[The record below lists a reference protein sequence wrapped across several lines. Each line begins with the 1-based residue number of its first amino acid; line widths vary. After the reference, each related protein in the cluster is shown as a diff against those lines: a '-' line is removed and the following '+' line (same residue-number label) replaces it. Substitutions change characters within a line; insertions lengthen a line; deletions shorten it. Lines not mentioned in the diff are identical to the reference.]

1 MDSSLRTQFKN
12 EPISDTQDEG
22 SQGHPI
28 RGERATES
36 AVRDNDDRIFTNSA
50 LTGTPFHLSSF
61 EELSTQSTILGSD
74 KLHTDI
80 PLFDKSEVFYEV
92 TGEDRHIAQPRL
104 DAKLHG
110 RFFKVND
117 KWTAYRHDYFAV
129 GFTVSFPQDIQKGLY
144 VQHGGE
150 DLQRIHG
157 FAVKVSASVHGK
169 DGESRRLIQHGPKR
183 VRNSAKAPEE
193 IFWFPHTISTT
204 GQEAATGSE
213 ETNIPRNVELPE
225 NNAGDSRTFSHT
237 FERIQF
243 ERATSNDGKRKSQQ
257 QYFNIMIELNA
268 QISGGENSQGLHWLK
283 IARITSEP
291 IIVRGR
297 SPGTNLKHV
306 NPVLDPD
313 LYFGRLGDIEWK
325 VAQICPLI
333 LQAMSL
339 ATWPETVAIL
349 MQILNHARKGLELMK
364 LEDFAENG
372 FSVLI
377 EQPDDRGIVK
387 AVSCGNEVLDN
398 LLSILD
404 PSTGL
409 QNLDS
414 EYLANMNKAASATF
428 AHLGLKIR
436 PAKTPSEIMLQFT
449 ALVCM
454 LGLGLVS
461 YSGSHASAFHEK
473 YLDSVTEFK
482 FPLSEGGDGNLS
494 IFLRQVNLSC
504 LHAYIGG
511 PVWAFCLGDTET
523 TDKRTLVISLE
534 LLADLWGPL
543 RISYTSEGLI
553 LAIAV
558 ERGTIVGI
566 RPQADGEDT
575 VSCHWFQ
582 WGEKLP
588 ESPFAFEKTT
598 LLAIGSSSVTSTQN
612 METAQCNFSQIYVGL
627 GPKLRGT
634 SELTLLGVERSNWAA
649 DTLSANVGF
658 SKFVNM
664 SAGVSFKKIPGRSM
678 KSMLLFQW
686 QDDYPDPQTLQVR
699 MGLEISALTG
709 DALRMPLWRLFQV
722 ETIRDYVSRVF
733 PDHLSR
739 PTDTISFLD
748 ALNDDFQQFLKSWS
762 ANADFRSSARI
773 IIRTILASLQYTG
786 PAEGGNLRAWYVE
799 NGGCLQI
806 QKCDR
811 HPWLALLRDSEYE
824 SSVALISNRPF
835 HSGLSTASSGHHPMD
850 DRWGTL
856 LHTRIIPKP
865 HLQQPRKSNLKG
877 KTRPSTQSSNSQ
889 APLYEPTPPGFHL
902 RSNPRGLELM
912 PYGSA
917 LSESMC
923 LDRTSH
929 AANAVLMHTLKR
941 AMEQPILA
949 TLRKVVNGYAA
960 LELSEVPSRD
970 GKPNILQL
978 KSSRLSGILPL
989 RYTDFKASM
998 LYKEA
1003 TGFDQDD
1010 SIEVYI
1016 I

>member
-28 RGERATES
+28 HGERATES
-36 AVRDNDDRIFTNSA
+36 AVRDNDDRIFTSSA
-50 LTGTPFHLSSF
+50 LTGTPFHLASF
-61 EELSTQSTILGSD
+61 EELSTQSTLLGSD
-74 KLHTDI
+74 KLHTDS

-150 DLQRIHG
+150 ELQRIHG
-157 FAVKVSASVHGK
+157 FSVKVSASVHGK
-169 DGESRRLIQHGPKR
+169 DGESRRLTQHGPKR

-268 QISGGENSQGLHWLK
+268 QISGGENSRALHWLR

-297 SPGTNLKHV
+297 SPGHYKDGRRDNHDSIRHGGDDMGLDSPMALPIISLGPNAEERANKSGTNLKHV

-333 LQAMSL
+333 LQEMSL

-364 LEDFAENG
+364 LEHFAENG

-398 LLSILD
+398 LISILD

-409 QNLDS
+409 QNPDS
-414 EYLANMNKAASATF
+414 ECLANMNKAASATF

-482 FPLSEGGDGNLS
+482 FPLSEGGD
-494 IFLRQVNLSC
+494 
-504 LHAYIGG
+504 
-511 PVWAFCLGDTET
+511 
-523 TDKRTLVISLE
+523 
-534 LLADLWGPL
+534 DLWGPL

-558 ERGTIVGI
+558 ERGTIVGM
-566 RPQADGEDT
+566 RPQADREDT

-627 GPKLRGT
+627 GPKLRDT

-664 SAGVSFKKIPGRSM
+664 SAG
-678 KSMLLFQW
+678 
-686 QDDYPDPQTLQVR
+686 DDYPDPQTLQVR

-748 ALNDDFQQFLKSWS
+748 AFNDDFQQFLKSWS

-773 IIRTILASLQYTG
+773 IIRTILANLQYTG

-824 SSVALISNRPF
+824 SSVALISNRPV
-835 HSGLSTASSGHHPMD
+835 HSGLSTASSGDHPMD

-865 HLQQPRKSNLKG
+865 HLQQPRKLNLKG
-877 KTRPSTQSSNSQ
+877 KTRPSSQSSNSQ
-889 APLYEPTPPGFHL
+889 APLYEPTPPGLHL

-989 RYTDFKASM
+989 RYTDSKASM

>member
-1 MDSSLRTQFKN
+1 MR
-12 EPISDTQDEG
+12 
-22 SQGHPI
+22 
-28 RGERATES
+28 
-36 AVRDNDDRIFTNSA
+36 
-50 LTGTPFHLSSF
+50 
-61 EELSTQSTILGSD
+61 
-74 KLHTDI
+74 
-80 PLFDKSEVFYEV
+80 
-92 TGEDRHIAQPRL
+92 
-104 DAKLHG
+104 
-110 RFFKVND
+110 
-117 KWTAYRHDYFAV
+117 
-129 GFTVSFPQDIQKGLY
+129 
-144 VQHGGE
+144 
-150 DLQRIHG
+150 
-157 FAVKVSASVHGK
+157 
-169 DGESRRLIQHGPKR
+169 
-183 VRNSAKAPEE
+183 
-193 IFWFPHTISTT
+193 
-204 GQEAATGSE
+204 
-213 ETNIPRNVELPE
+213 
-225 NNAGDSRTFSHT
+225 
-237 FERIQF
+237 
-243 ERATSNDGKRKSQQ
+243 
-257 QYFNIMIELNA
+257 
-268 QISGGENSQGLHWLK
+268 
-283 IARITSEP
+283 
-291 IIVRGR
+291 
-297 SPGTNLKHV
+297 
-306 NPVLDPD
+306 
-313 LYFGRLGDIEWK
+313 
-325 VAQICPLI
+325 
-333 LQAMSL
+333 
-339 ATWPETVAIL
+339 
-349 MQILNHARKGLELMK
+349 ILNHARKGLELMK
-364 LEDFAENG
+364 LEHFAENG

-398 LLSILD
+398 LISILD
-404 PSTGL
+404 PSTGI
-409 QNLDS
+409 QNPDS
-414 EYLANMNKAASATF
+414 ECLANMNKAASATF
-428 AHLGLKIR
+428 AHLGLKIW
-436 PAKTPSEIMLQFT
+436 PANRPSEIMLQFT

-473 YLDSVTEFK
+473 YLDSVTDFK
-482 FPLSEGGDGNLS
+482 FPLSEGIDGNLS

-523 TDKRTLVISLE
+523 ADKRTLVISLE

-558 ERGTIVGI
+558 ERGTIVGM
-566 RPQADGEDT
+566 RPQADREDT

-627 GPKLRGT
+627 GPKLRDT

-748 ALNDDFQQFLKSWS
+748 AFNDDFQQFLKSWS

-773 IIRTILASLQYTG
+773 IIRTILANLQYTG

-811 HPWLALLRDSEYE
+811 HPWLALLWDSEYE
-824 SSVALISNRPF
+824 SSVALISNRPV
-835 HSGLSTASSGHHPMD
+835 HSGLSTASSGDHPMD

-865 HLQQPRKSNLKG
+865 HLQQPRKINLKG
-877 KTRPSTQSSNSQ
+877 KTRPISQSSNSQ
-889 APLYEPTPPGFHL
+889 APLYEPTPPGLHL

-989 RYTDFKASM
+989 RYTDSKASM
-998 LYKEA
+998 LYKES